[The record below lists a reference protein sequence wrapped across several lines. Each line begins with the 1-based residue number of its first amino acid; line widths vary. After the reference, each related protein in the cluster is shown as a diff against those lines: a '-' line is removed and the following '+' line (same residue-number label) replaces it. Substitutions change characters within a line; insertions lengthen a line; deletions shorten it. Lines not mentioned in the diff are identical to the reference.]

1 MSRKKKAD
9 PQEKL
14 VESATVG
21 PKRSKQ
27 TGARD
32 WDAHYRRGAPAWRS
46 SGVGKIARQFLSTVA
61 PGSSLLEV
69 GCGFGDDAT
78 HIVGFGLQYDGID
91 FSRTAISQASARLKD
106 HGANFTAVNFFS
118 WTPPRHYAVV
128 YDKGVFHNLAGPSRR
143 GAFVRRV
150 AKSLD
155 DGGIWIT
162 VCGAAQ
168 YPGAQAAHPTIF
180 LTHLV
185 EAAEPYFEILKIIKG
200 KYGVRAPDPDFDAW
214 FGLFRRWR

>member
-78 HIVGFGLQYDGID
+78 HIVGLLVLGC
-91 FSRTAISQASARLKD
+91 STMVSISLEPL
-106 HGANFTAVNFFS
+106 F
-118 WTPPRHYAVV
+118 
-128 YDKGVFHNLAGPSRR
+128 LRR
-143 GAFVRRV
+143 QHV
-150 AKSLD
+150 
-155 DGGIWIT
+155 
-162 VCGAAQ
+162 
-168 YPGAQAAHPTIF
+168 
-180 LTHLV
+180 
-185 EAAEPYFEILKIIKG
+185 
-200 KYGVRAPDPDFDAW
+200 
-214 FGLFRRWR
+214 